1 MKKILSKKA
10 LEKEA
15 TFWNDVKKAI
25 AADTVKACHK

>member
-15 TFWNDVKKAI
+15 TFWNDVKKAL
-25 AADTVKACHK
+25 AENTVKACHK